1 MEITNS
7 IVVALSVGFFA
18 GIIVIR
24 ILNKNKSVGLLNEA
38 KKEAEKII
46 ELANEKGEHIKKN
59 KIIQAKEK
67 FLELKSEHEKI
78 IFSRE
83 DKIKALEHEVSSKE
97 NLVESTLKKQ
107 ESLNLDLD
115 KKLEEVENKIS
126 LLDKKK
132 VETEKVRKE
141 QIKQLEA
148 ISGLS
153 ETEAKESLLESL
165 KKDAENDALIYAKE
179 KIR

>member
-46 ELANEKGEHIKKN
+46 ELANEKGENIKKN

-78 IFSRE
+78 IFSE
-83 DKIKALEHEVSSKE
+83 MYVFL
-97 NLVESTLKKQ
+97 
-107 ESLNLDLD
+107 
-115 KKLEEVENKIS
+115 
-126 LLDKKK
+126 
-132 VETEKVRKE
+132 
-141 QIKQLEA
+141 
-148 ISGLS
+148 
-153 ETEAKESLLESL
+153 
-165 KKDAENDALIYAKE
+165 Y
-179 KIR
+179 